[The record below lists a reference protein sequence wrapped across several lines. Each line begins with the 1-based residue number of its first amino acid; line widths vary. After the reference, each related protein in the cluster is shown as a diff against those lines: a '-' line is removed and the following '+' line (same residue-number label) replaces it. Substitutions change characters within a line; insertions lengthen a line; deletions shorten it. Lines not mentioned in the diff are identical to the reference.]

1 MTLVHFHLTDA
12 EGSGLSGG
20 VSLVPTRRV
29 TVRDAI
35 RLPVAQTVKLTAG
48 EATVEV
54 MPSTTQWVWRAS
66 ELVAAGA
73 TRYVEVPDSAQTVE
87 YAGLVDVD
95 PATLDQSSE
104 TVAVSPGSRYRL
116 DFWHAVGDGSAW
128 RRVTATVTAGDA
140 VVASTKT
147 PIRADTQWYEVTL
160 DFTAPKDCTAVT
172 VTITENTWLRVDDV
186 SLVEII

>member
-1 MTLVHFHLTDA
+1 MSGVSIMGRQVGGA
-12 EGSGLSGG
+12 CRAGRVIGLSHSGTRLVLPNPADNLIVNGGVEQGRAGGAGFWLQVRTGWTAIGDGSVVTSSSANSAVHDPHGGLAWYMSRSDGGG
-20 VSLVPTRRV
+20 VS
-29 TVRDAI
+29 
-35 RLPVAQTVKLTAG
+35 QTL
-48 EATVEV
+48 
-54 MPSTTQWVWRAS
+54 
-66 ELVAAGA
+66 
-73 TRYVEVPDSAQTVE
+73 
-87 YAGLVDVD
+87 
-95 PATLDQSSE
+95 
-104 TVAVSPGSRYRL
+104 AVSPGSRYRL
-116 DFWHAVGDGSAW
+116 DFWHAVGDGSSW